1 MATPNPI
8 PFVPRNPGLTTIG
21 LSLAVFMQVLDTTI
35 ANVSLPTIAG
45 NLGAS
50 ADQATW
56 VITSFAVSNAIALP
70 LTGFLTRRFGEVK
83 LFVATTL
90 LFVFASFL
98 CGIAQS
104 MSMLILFRAIQG
116 AVAGPM
122 YPVTQSLLLSIYP
135 PEKRP
140 QALALLVMV
149 TIVAPIAGPIL
160 GGWITDTYTWP
171 WIFFVNVPVGIF
183 AAGVVYLQMRARPS
197 QTMRPKMDYIGLATL
212 VIGVGALQVLLDK
225 GNDEDW
231 FQSNLII
238 ILAIVSAIALT
249 IFLIWELTDKEPIVD
264 LKLFRHNNFIFGT
277 ISMTLAYGAFFAIN
291 VLVPQ
296 WLQRYLGYTATWAG
310 LAAAP
315 IGILPILLTPFVGKY
330 INRVDLRIAAAAA
343 FCIMGS
349 TSFIRS
355 GFYLEVDFYHV
366 AMAQFIQG
374 LGVAFFFMPLMQ
386 IMLSDLQPHEI
397 ASGTGLATFV
407 RNLGGSFAASITNF
421 MWQHR
426 AIVHHAQLTEHLT
439 PFDPDTQQAVATLG
453 RGDDPVAYRVL
464 DNMINAQA
472 YQISFNELFHVLG
485 YIFLSLIVVIWFAR
499 PPFGARAGGGGG
511 GGH

>member
-1 MATPNPI
+1 MATPNPL
-8 PFVPRNPGLTTIG
+8 PFRPANPGLTTLG
-21 LSLAVFMQVLDTTI
+21 LSLATFMQVLDTTI

-70 LTGFLTRRFGEVK
+70 LTGWLTRRYGEVK
-83 LFVATTL
+83 LFMAATL
-90 LFVFASFL
+90 LFCVASFL
-98 CGIAQS
+98 CGIAPS
-104 MSMLILFRAIQG
+104 MTMLIAFRALQG

-160 GGWITDTYTWP
+160 GGWITDSYSWP

-183 AAGVVYLQMRARPS
+183 AALIVYAQMRARVD
-197 QTMRPKMDYIGLATL
+197 QTVRPKMDYVGLATL
-212 VIGVGALQVLLDK
+212 VIGVGALQIVLDK

-231 FQSNLII
+231 FQSSFII
-238 ILAIVSAIALT
+238 VMSLVSAVSLA
-249 IFLIWELTDKEPIVD
+249 IFLIWELTDREPIVN
-264 LKLFRHNNFIFGT
+264 LRLFRHRNFAAG
-277 ISMTLAYGAFFAIN
+277 TLAVTLGYAAFFSIN

-310 LAAAP
+310 FAAAP
-315 IGILPILLTPFVGKY
+315 IGILPILLTPFIGRY
-330 INRVDLRIAAAAA
+330 INRFDLRFVASLA
-343 FCIMGS
+343 FLIMGM

-355 GFYLEVDFYHV
+355 GFYLDIDFHNV

-374 LGVAFFFMPLMQ
+374 LGVAFFFMPLTQ
-386 IMLSDLQPHEI
+386 IMLSDLKPNEI
-397 ASGTGLATFV
+397 AAGTGLATFV
-407 RNLGGSFAASITNF
+407 RTLGASFSASITNF

-426 AIVHHAQLTEHLT
+426 AIVHHAQLAEHLT
-439 PFDPDTQQAVATLG
+439 PFDTETQQAVATLG
-453 RGDDPVAYRVL
+453 RGNDAVGYRVL
-464 DNMINAQA
+464 ERMLDSQS
-472 YQISFNELFHVLG
+472 YQISFNELFHLLG
-485 YIFLSLIVVIWFAR
+485 FLFLSLIIVIWLAR
-499 PPFGARAGGGGG
+499 PPFSAKGGGAGA
-511 GGH
+511 H

>member
-8 PFVPRNPGLTTIG
+8 PFRPANPGLTTLG

-70 LTGFLTRRFGEVK
+70 LTGWLTRRYGEVK
-83 LFVATTL
+83 LFMAATL
-90 LFVFASFL
+90 LFCLASFL
-98 CGIAQS
+98 CGIAPS
-104 MSMLILFRAIQG
+104 MTMLIVFRALQG

-160 GGWITDTYTWP
+160 GGWITDSYSWP

-183 AAGVVYLQMRARPS
+183 AALVVYAQMRGRS
-197 QTMRPKMDYIGLATL
+197 EQTFRPKMDYVGLAAL
-212 VIGVGALQVLLDK
+212 IVGVGALQIVLDK

-231 FQSNLII
+231 FQSNFII
-238 ILAIVSAIALT
+238 VTAIVSAISLA
-249 IFLIWELTDKEPIVD
+249 IFLIWELTDREPIVN
-264 LKLFRHNNFIFGT
+264 LRLFRHRNFAAG
-277 ISMTLAYGAFFAIN
+277 TLAVTLGYAAFFSIN

-310 LAAAP
+310 FAAAP
-315 IGILPILLTPFVGKY
+315 IGLLPILLTPFIGRYV
-330 INRVDLRIAAAAA
+330 NRFDLRFVASLA
-343 FCIMGS
+343 FLIMGM

-355 GFYLEVDFYHV
+355 GFYLEVDFHNV

-374 LGVAFFFMPLMQ
+374 LGVAFFFMPLTQ
-386 IMLSDLQPHEI
+386 IMLSDLKPNEI
-397 ASGTGLATFV
+397 AAGTGLATFV
-407 RNLGGSFAASITNF
+407 RTLGASFSASITNF

-426 AIVHHAQLTEHLT
+426 AIVHHAQLAEHLT
-439 PFDPDTQQAVATLG
+439 PFDSDTQQAVATLG
-453 RGDDPVAYRVL
+453 RGNDPVAYRILERML
-464 DNMINAQA
+464 DSQA
-472 YQISFNELFHVLG
+472 YQISFNELFHLLG
-485 YIFLSLIVVIWFAR
+485 FLFLSLIVVIWLAR
-499 PPFGARAGGGGG
+499 PPFSAKSGGAGA
-511 GGH
+511 H